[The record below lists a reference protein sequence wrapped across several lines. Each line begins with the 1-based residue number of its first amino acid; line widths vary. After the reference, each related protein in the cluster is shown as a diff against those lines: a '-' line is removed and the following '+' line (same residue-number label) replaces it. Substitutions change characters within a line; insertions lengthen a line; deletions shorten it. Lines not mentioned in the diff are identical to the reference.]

1 MGAPGKG
8 LLAAVGMA
16 GKPSDDG
23 EEADDDAPES
33 GVGDTDGDEGGLVAM
48 REFSDAKDDAGKL
61 AAFKR
66 LIAICK

>member
-23 EEADDDAPES
+23 EEAEDDAPES
-33 GVGDTDGDEGGLVAM
+33 GVGDAGGDEGGLVAM
-48 REFSDAKDDAGKL
+48 GEFESAKGAAAKL

-66 LIAICK
+66 LIEICK